1 MADAKVI
8 VIERSDSEARALQ
21 TLLRFLDLEP
31 LHVHDLAEL
40 RRLPQCESQECTAV
54 IVGRDTVA
62 GAGPELVTQLRAM
75 PQPLPVIYLSNDGLP
90 KIAESSGDL
99 AWFHLDLP
107 VKQRRLSAVLHQAQN
122 VRNGHPT
129 QPGTH
134 RFRPSGTSRPM
145 RDVHRLIE
153 QVAPFD
159 TNVLILGESGTGK
172 EMVARHIHELSG
184 RSGHP
189 FVPVNCGAIPADL
202 LESELFGHE
211 KGAFTGALSTRLG
224 RFEFAEG
231 GTLFLDEIGDMSLQM
246 QVKLLRV
253 LQERTF
259 ERVGSNR
266 TIRCNVR
273 IIAATH
279 RDLEGAIAAGRF
291 REDLYYRLNVFP
303 VQMPPLRE
311 RLEDLP
317 VLIEH
322 LVQRQGQI
330 AGRHVRLDKEAMNC
344 LARNPWPGN
353 VRELANL
360 LERLAILY
368 PEQTVTATDLPERYR
383 GKGTT
388 AWFGGGVRIVPPARA
403 TAKAASASPALL
415 EELLEVGDTDLA
427 DLEFVPAAGLAGTT
441 DFAGTAGLAGTADF
455 ADTADFEDMGAFAQS
470 AGYPDAQVFAA
481 AAQLAAAAELTKRAE
496 LKAAPE
502 LAIRAQSGVAELG
515 FELPR
520 GGLDLKDHLSAI
532 EIGLIRK
539 ALAEAGGTVAEAARL
554 LGMRRTTLVE
564 KLRKYRL
571 SA

>member
-1 MADAKVI
+1 
-8 VIERSDSEARALQ
+8 VIEPSESEARTLQ

-31 LHVHDLAEL
+31 LHVRDLAAL
-40 RRLPQCESQECTAV
+40 RQLSHGETQDCLAA
-54 IVGRDTVA
+54 IVSKETVA
-62 GAGPELVTQLRAM
+62 SLGPELVVQIRAM
-75 PQPLPVIYLSNDGLP
+75 PQPLPVICLSNDGLP
-90 KIAESSGDL
+90 KIAETSGDL
-99 AWFHLDLP
+99 AWFHLELP
-107 VKQRRLSAVLHQAQN
+107 VKQRRLSAVLNQARS
-122 VRNGHPT
+122 VRSGHPT
-129 QPGTH
+129 QPGAH

-145 RDVHRLIE
+145 RDVHLLIE

-172 EMVARHIHELSG
+172 EMVARHVHELSG
-184 RSGHP
+184 RAGHP

-211 KGAFTGALSTRLG
+211 KGAFTGALSTRMG

-246 QVKLLRV
+246 QVKLLRI

-259 ERVGSNR
+259 ERIGSNR

-279 RDLEGAIAAGRF
+279 RDLDAAITAGRF

-330 AGRHVRLDKEAMNC
+330 SGRHIRLDKEAMNC

-360 LERLAILY
+360 LERLAILF
-368 PEQTVTATDLPERYR
+368 PEQTITANDLPERYR
-383 GKGTT
+383 NKGTT
-388 AWFGGGVRIVPPARA
+388 EWFGSCVRITPPASAVAARA
-403 TAKAASASPALL
+403 TSALL
-415 EELLEVGDTDLA
+415 EELLETGESEFTDAEGSADEAAPGADTAVVVDLADAVDLVDCVDLVNGLGMAERVELTDFTDLA
-427 DLEFVPAAGLAGTT
+427 DAANIA
-441 DFAGTAGLAGTADF
+441 
-455 ADTADFEDMGAFAQS
+455 
-470 AGYPDAQVFAA
+470 
-481 AAQLAAAAELTKRAE
+481 
-496 LKAAPE
+496 
-502 LAIRAQSGVAELG
+502 
-515 FELPR
+515 LPR
-520 GGLDLKDHLSAI
+520 GGIDLKDHLSAI

-539 ALAEAGGTVAEAARL
+539 ALVEADGTVAEAARL
-554 LGMRRTTLVE
+554 LRMRRTTLVE

>member
-1 MADAKVI
+1 VVNAKVI
-8 VIERSDSEARALQ
+8 VIEPSDLQARALEAV
-21 TLLRFLDLEP
+21 LRFLDLEP
-31 LHVHDLAEL
+31 IHVHDLAEFSRHQQGASHDWL
-40 RRLPQCESQECTAV
+40 AV
-54 IVGRDTVA
+54 IVGQETVDSQ
-62 GAGPELVTQLRAM
+62 GQELITQLRAM
-75 PQPLPVIYLSNDGLP
+75 TLPLPLIYLSSNGLP

-99 AWFHLDLP
+99 AWFHLDFP
-107 VKQRRLSAVLHQAQN
+107 VKQRRLSAVLDQAQKI
-122 VRNGHPT
+122 RSGHPT
-129 QPGTH
+129 QPGVH
-134 RFRPSGTSRPM
+134 RFRPSGTSRAM
-145 RDVHRLIE
+145 RAVHRLIE
-153 QVAPFD
+153 QVAPFN

-172 EMVARHIHELSG
+172 EMVARHVHELSG
-184 RSGHP
+184 RAGHP

-253 LQERTF
+253 LQERSF

-279 RDLEGAIAAGRF
+279 RDLDAAISEGRF
-291 REDLYYRLNVFP
+291 REDLFYRLNVFP

-322 LVQRQGQI
+322 LVQRQEQI
-330 AGRHVRLDKEAMNC
+330 AGRHIKLDKEAMNC

-353 VRELANL
+353 VRELSNL

-368 PEQTVTATDLPERYR
+368 PEHTITAEDLPERYR
-383 GKGTT
+383 TRAT
-388 AWFGGGVRIVPPARA
+388 SAWIDSGLRIVAPVARIEESLDSVQVTEAIETLEPADVVDV
-403 TAKAASASPALL
+403 LQ
-415 EELLEVGDTDLA
+415 
-427 DLEFVPAAGLAGTT
+427 
-441 DFAGTAGLAGTADF
+441 
-455 ADTADFEDMGAFAQS
+455 QS
-470 AGYPDAQVFAA
+470 
-481 AAQLAAAAELTKRAE
+481 
-496 LKAAPE
+496 
-502 LAIRAQSGVAELG
+502 
-515 FELPR
+515 LPR
-520 GGLDLKDHLSAI
+520 GGIDLKDHLSAI
-532 EIGLIRK
+532 EIGLIRR
-539 ALAEAGGTVAEAARL
+539 ALEEGDGTVAGAARL
-554 LGMRRTTLVE
+554 LKIRRTTLVE

>member
-1 MADAKVI
+1 VVDAKVI
-8 VIERSDSEARALQ
+8 VIEPSDSQARTLEA
-21 TLLRFLDLEP
+21 LLRFLDLEP
-31 LHVHDLAEL
+31 LRVHDLREL
-40 RRLPQCESQECTAV
+40 SRSSDAGRHDWLAV
-54 IVGRDTVA
+54 IA
-62 GAGPELVTQLRAM
+62 GAEAIAAQGAQLIAQLRAM
-75 PQPLPVIYLSNDGLP
+75 AQPLPIIYLSSDGLP

-99 AWFHLDLP
+99 AWLHLELP
-107 VKQRRLSAVLHQAQN
+107 VKQRRLSAVLNQAQN

-134 RFRPSGTSRPM
+134 RFRPSGTSRAM

-172 EMVARHIHELSG
+172 EMVARHVHELSH
-184 RSGHP
+184 RAGHP

-253 LQERTF
+253 LQERSF

-279 RDLEGAIAAGRF
+279 RDLDAAIVAGRF
-291 REDLYYRLNVFP
+291 REDLFYRLNVFP
-303 VQMPPLRE
+303 VQMPPLRD

-322 LVQRQGQI
+322 LVQRQGQG
-330 AGRHVRLDKEAMNC
+330 AGRHIRLDKEAMNC
-344 LARNPWPGN
+344 LARNHWPGN

-360 LERLAILY
+360 LERLAILF
-368 PEQTVTATDLPERYR
+368 PAQTVTAEDLPERYR
-383 GKGTT
+383 STGTGG
-388 AWFGGGVRIVPPARA
+388 WFGSGVRIVPP
-403 TAKAASASPALL
+403 PP
-415 EELLEVGDTDLA
+415 E
-427 DLEFVPAAGLAGTT
+427 
-441 DFAGTAGLAGTADF
+441 
-455 ADTADFEDMGAFAQS
+455 ADTIPSVAPVARIEESFEGLDVTELVETAES
-470 AGYPDAQVFAA
+470 A
-481 AAQLAAAAELTKRAE
+481 
-496 LKAAPE
+496 LK
-502 LAIRAQSGVAELG
+502 
-515 FELPR
+515 R
-520 GGLDLKDHLSAI
+520 GGIDLKDHLSAI

-539 ALAEAGGTVAEAARL
+539 ALEEADGTVAEAARL
-554 LGMRRTTLVE
+554 LKIRRTTLVE

>member
-1 MADAKVI
+1 MRTPSQYENGKESPIVADAKVI
-8 VIERSDSEARALQ
+8 VIEPADSEGHALQ
-21 TLLRFLDLEP
+21 ALLRFLDLDP
-31 LHVHDLAEL
+31 LHVHDLDEL
-40 RRLPQCESQECTAV
+40 RRHSQGESHDWLAV
-54 IVGRDTVA
+54 IVGKETIA
-62 GAGPELVTQLRAM
+62 KGGAGLVALLRTM
-75 PQPLPVIYLSNDGLP
+75 PQPLPIIYLSNDGLP
-90 KIAESSGDL
+90 KIAETSGDL
-99 AWFHLDLP
+99 AWFHLELP
-107 VKQRRLSAVLHQAQN
+107 VKQRRLSAVLNQAQN
-122 VRNGHPT
+122 VRSGHPT
-129 QPGTH
+129 QPGLH

-172 EMVARHIHELSG
+172 EMVARHVHELSG
-184 RSGHP
+184 RAGHP

-211 KGAFTGALSTRLG
+211 KGAFTGALTTRMG

-253 LQERTF
+253 LQERSF

-266 TIRCNVR
+266 TLRCNVR

-279 RDLEGAIAAGRF
+279 RDLDAAIGAGRF
-291 REDLYYRLNVFP
+291 REDLFYRLNVFP
-303 VQMPPLRE
+303 IQMPPLRE

-330 AGRHVRLDKEAMNC
+330 AGRHIRLDKDAMNC
-344 LARNPWPGN
+344 LARNRWPGN

-368 PEQTVTATDLPERYR
+368 PEQTITASDLPDRYR
-383 GKGTT
+383 STGNT
-388 AWFGGGVRIVPPARA
+388 AWFGSGVRIVPPAQ
-403 TAKAASASPALL
+403 AADKPSRVSPALL
-415 EELLEVGDTDLA
+415 EELLEVRDTELDDA
-427 DLEFVPAAGLAGTT
+427 APAADTVQFPDMTT
-441 DFAGTAGLAGTADF
+441 
-455 ADTADFEDMGAFAQS
+455 FEDTE
-470 AGYPDAQVFAA
+470 VFAA
-481 AAQLAAAAELTKRAE
+481 TKQLAAEAEL
-496 LKAAPE
+496 AAQ
-502 LAIRAQSGVAELG
+502 AQFGERLG
-515 FELPR
+515 LELPR
-520 GGLDLKDHLSAI
+520 GGMDLKDHLSAI

-539 ALAEAGGTVAEAARL
+539 ALQEADGTIAEAARL
-554 LGMRRTTLVE
+554 LRMRRTTLVE

>member
-8 VIERSDSEARALQ
+8 VIERSDSEARSLQ

-31 LHVHDLAEL
+31 VHVHDLVEFD
-40 RRLPQCESQECTAV
+40 QSQHGGSPDCLAV
-54 IVGRDTVA
+54 IVGKSTVA
-62 GAGPELVTQLRAM
+62 AIGPQLVAQLRAM

-90 KIAESSGDL
+90 KIAETSGDL

-107 VKQRRLSAVLHQAQN
+107 VKQRRLSAVLNQAQN
-122 VRNGHPT
+122 VRTGHPT
-129 QPGTH
+129 QPGAH
-134 RFRPSGTSRPM
+134 RFRPSGTSRAM

-184 RSGHP
+184 RAGHP

-253 LQERTF
+253 LQERNF

-279 RDLEGAIAAGRF
+279 RDLDAAIGAGRF

-383 GKGTT
+383 NEGTPG
-388 AWFGGGVRIVPPARA
+388 WFGSGVRIVPPAPAPAPDAGRPA
-403 TAKAASASPALL
+403 TTSPLLL
-415 EELLEVGDTDLA
+415 EELLGAGEIEPADMDIEEFGDC
-427 DLEFVPAAGLAGTT
+427 
-441 DFAGTAGLAGTADF
+441 
-455 ADTADFEDMGAFAQS
+455 
-470 AGYPDAQVFAA
+470 
-481 AAQLAAAAELTKRAE
+481 AQLA
-496 LKAAPE
+496 
-502 LAIRAQSGVAELG
+502 VAEELSG

-520 GGLDLKDHLSAI
+520 GGMDLKDHLSAI

-539 ALAEAGGTVAEAARL
+539 ALAEADGTVAEAARL

>member
-1 MADAKVI
+1 VADAKVI
-8 VIERSDSEARALQ
+8 VIESSDSQAR
-21 TLLRFLDLEP
+21 TLEISLRFLDIEP
-31 LHVHDLAEL
+31 ARVHDLAEFRQSL
-40 RRLPQCESQECTAV
+40 QGAVHDWLAV
-54 IVGRDTVA
+54 IVGKETIAAQGTEFVA
-62 GAGPELVTQLRAM
+62 LLRAM
-75 PQPLPVIYLSNDGLP
+75 ASPLPVIYLSGDGLP
-90 KIAESSGDL
+90 KIAETSGDL
-99 AWFHLDLP
+99 AWLHLDLP
-107 VKQRRLSAVLHQAQN
+107 VKQRRLSAVLDQAQN

-129 QPGTH
+129 QPGVH
-134 RFRPSGTSRPM
+134 RFRPSGSSRAM

-172 EMVARHIHELSG
+172 EMVARHVHELSG
-184 RSGHP
+184 RTGHP

-253 LQERTF
+253 LQERSF

-279 RDLEGAIAAGRF
+279 RDLEEAISAGRF
-291 REDLYYRLNVFP
+291 REDLFYRLNVFP
-303 VQMPPLRE
+303 VQMPPLRD

-317 VLIEH
+317 VLIGH
-322 LVQRQGQI
+322 LVHRQGQNG
-330 AGRHVRLDKEAMNC
+330 GRQIRLDKEAMNC
-344 LARNPWPGN
+344 LTRNRWPGN

-360 LERLAILY
+360 LERLAILF
-368 PEQTVTATDLPERYR
+368 PQQTITASDLPERYR
-383 GKGTT
+383 SAGTVG
-388 AWFGGGVRIVPPARA
+388 WFASGVRISRPSVVPVAVIEES
-403 TAKAASASPALL
+403 TSGMEVTEIL
-415 EELLEVGDTDLA
+415 ECADTDEC
-427 DLEFVPAAGLAGTT
+427 D
-441 DFAGTAGLAGTADF
+441 TAGDEGSETR
-455 ADTADFEDMGAFAQS
+455 QS
-470 AGYPDAQVFAA
+470 ALNSLP
-481 AAQLAAAAELTKRAE
+481 
-496 LKAAPE
+496 
-502 LAIRAQSGVAELG
+502 SGG
-515 FELPR
+515 I
-520 GGLDLKDHLSAI
+520 DLKDHLSAI

-539 ALAEAGGTVAEAARL
+539 ALAEADGTVAEAARL
-554 LGMRRTTLVE
+554 LNIRRTTLVE

>member
-1 MADAKVI
+1 VADARVI
-8 VIERSDSEARALQ
+8 VIEPSDSEARVLQ
-21 TLLRFLDLEP
+21 ALLRFLDLEP
-31 LHVHDLAEL
+31 LHVRDLDEL
-40 RRLPQCESQECTAV
+40 RQLPHADTQDCLAV
-54 IVGRDTVA
+54 IVGKETVSGV
-62 GAGPELVTQLRAM
+62 GAELVEQFRAM
-75 PQPLPVIYLSNDGLP
+75 PQPLPVIFLSNDGLP

-99 AWFHLDLP
+99 PWFHLELP
-107 VKQRRLSAVLHQAQN
+107 VKQRRLSAVLQQARN
-122 VRNGHPT
+122 VRSGHPT

-172 EMVARHIHELSG
+172 EMVARHVHELSG

-211 KGAFTGALSTRLG
+211 KGAFTGALTTRMG

-253 LQERTF
+253 LQERSF

-266 TIRCNVR
+266 TLRCNVR

-279 RDLEGAIAAGRF
+279 RDLDAAITAGRF

-303 VQMPPLRE
+303 IQMPPLRE

-330 AGRHVRLDKEAMNC
+330 SGRHIRLDRDAMSC

-360 LERLAILY
+360 LERLAILF
-368 PEQTVTATDLPERYR
+368 PEQCIGAADLPERYR
-383 GKGTT
+383 SQGAAG
-388 AWFGGGVRIVPPARA
+388 WFGSGVRIARPPAA
-403 TAKAASASPALL
+403 PKAPVSVSPALL
-415 EELLEVGDTDLA
+415 EQLLGGGEDLPGGQEFGGDADFPEQEQFTDHANYGFANRAEFA
-427 DLEFVPAAGLAGTT
+427 DSARFADRTRFTDRGEFGDRVQVAATEELAG
-441 DFAGTAGLAGTADF
+441 
-455 ADTADFEDMGAFAQS
+455 
-470 AGYPDAQVFAA
+470 V
-481 AAQLAAAAELTKRAE
+481 QL
-496 LKAAPE
+496 P
-502 LAIRAQSGVAELG
+502 Q
-515 FELPR
+515 
-520 GGLDLKDHLSAI
+520 GGMDLKDHLSAI

-539 ALAEAGGTVAEAARL
+539 ALVEADGTVAEAARL
-554 LGMRRTTLVE
+554 LRMRRTTLVE

>member
-1 MADAKVI
+1 VTDARVI
-8 VIERSDSEARALQ
+8 VIEPSDSEGRALQ

-31 LHVHDLAEL
+31 LHVHDLDEL
-40 RRLPQCESQECTAV
+40 RRISQGESQKYLAI
-54 IVGRDTVA
+54 IVGKETIAAV
-62 GAGPELVTQLRAM
+62 GPELVAQLRTL

-90 KIAESSGDL
+90 KIAETSGDL

-122 VRNGHPT
+122 VRSGHPT
-129 QPGTH
+129 QPGQH

-159 TNVLILGESGTGK
+159 TTVLILGESGTGK
-172 EMVARHIHELSG
+172 EMVARHVHELSG
-184 RSGHP
+184 RAGHP

-211 KGAFTGALSTRLG
+211 KGAFTGALSTRMG

-253 LQERTF
+253 LQERSF

-266 TIRCNVR
+266 TMRCNVR

-279 RDLEGAIAAGRF
+279 RDLDAAIGAGRF

-303 VQMPPLRE
+303 IQMPPLRE

-330 AGRHVRLDKEAMNC
+330 AGRRIRLDKDAMNC
-344 LARNPWPGN
+344 LARNRWPGN

-360 LERLAILY
+360 LERLAILF
-368 PEQTVTATDLPERYR
+368 PEQTVTAADLPERYR
-383 GKGTT
+383 SMGAT
-388 AWFGGGVRIVPPARA
+388 AWFGSGVRIVPPAQDARM
-403 TAKAASASPALL
+403 AARASPALL
-415 EELLEVGDTDLA
+415 EELLEAGDSELEQAAQLTDATGLADTAEFADMAAFGDT
-427 DLEFVPAAGLAGTT
+427 GI
-441 DFAGTAGLAGTADF
+441 FAGTK
-455 ADTADFEDMGAFAQS
+455 
-470 AGYPDAQVFAA
+470 
-481 AAQLAAAAELTKRAE
+481 QLAAAAKLEDQPQL
-496 LKAAPE
+496 
-502 LAIRAQSGVAELG
+502 
-515 FELPR
+515 ELPR
-520 GGLDLKDHLSAI
+520 GGMDLKDHLSAI

-539 ALAEAGGTVAEAARL
+539 ALAEADGTIAEAARL
-554 LGMRRTTLVE
+554 LRMRRTTLVE

>member
-1 MADAKVI
+1 MDP
-8 VIERSDSEARALQ
+8 SDSQAR
-21 TLLRFLDLEP
+21 TLVTVLRFLDLEP
-31 LHVHDLAEL
+31 VHVHDLAEL
-40 RRLPQCESQECTAV
+40 REYQRSSAHDWLAV
-54 IVGRDTVA
+54 IIGPETVA
-62 GAGPELVTQLRAM
+62 NQGAELVAQLRSIA
-75 PQPLPVIYLSNDGLP
+75 QPLPVIYLSSDGLP
-90 KIAESSGDL
+90 KIAETSGDL

-107 VKQRRLSAVLHQAQN
+107 VKQRRLSAVLDQAQN

-134 RFRPSGTSRPM
+134 RFRPSGTSRAM
-145 RDVHRLIE
+145 RAVHRLIE

-159 TNVLILGESGTGK
+159 TSVLILGESGTGK

-184 RSGHP
+184 RAGHP

-253 LQERTF
+253 LQERSF

-266 TIRCNVR
+266 TIRCDVR

-279 RDLEGAIAAGRF
+279 RDLDEAISVGRF
-291 REDLYYRLNVFP
+291 REDLFYRLNVFP
-303 VQMPPLRE
+303 VQMPPLRD

-322 LVQRQGQI
+322 LVQRQAQLS
-330 AGRHVRLDKEAMNC
+330 GRHVRLDNAALGC
-344 LARNPWPGN
+344 LARYRWPGN
-353 VRELANL
+353 VRELSNL
-360 LERLAILY
+360 LERLAILF
-368 PEQTVTATDLPERYR
+368 PEHNVSAADLPERYR
-383 GKGTT
+383 SAHAAEVAHAANGAHAAQGAHAANT
-388 AWFGGGVRIVPPARA
+388 AAPPPCTGSPGWAVDGMPLAPPAESAAAVEHCA
-403 TAKAASASPALL
+403 TLHATG
-415 EELLEVGDTDLA
+415 EFDELLDNAE
-427 DLEFVPAAGLAGTT
+427 TT
-441 DFAGTAGLAGTADF
+441 
-455 ADTADFEDMGAFAQS
+455 
-470 AGYPDAQVFAA
+470 
-481 AAQLAAAAELTKRAE
+481 
-496 LKAAPE
+496 
-502 LAIRAQSGVAELG
+502 
-515 FELPR
+515 LPR
-520 GGLDLKDHLSAI
+520 GGIDLKDHLSAI

-539 ALAEAGGTVAEAARL
+539 ALEEADGTVAGAARL
-554 LGMRRTTLVE
+554 LNIRRTTLVE

>member
-1 MADAKVI
+1 MRTPSHYPNGKEPRVVVDAKVI
-8 VIERSDSEARALQ
+8 VIEPSDSEGRALQ

-31 LHVHDLAEL
+31 LHVHDLDEL
-40 RRLPQCESQECTAV
+40 RQHSHGESQDCLAI
-54 IVGRDTVA
+54 IVGKETVSRV
-62 GAGPELVTQLRAM
+62 GPDLVAQLRTL
-75 PQPLPVIYLSNDGLP
+75 PQPLPVIYLSSDGLP

-99 AWFHLDLP
+99 AWFHLELP
-107 VKQRRLSAVLHQAQN
+107 VKQRRLSAVLNQAQN
-122 VRNGHPT
+122 VRSGHPT
-129 QPGTH
+129 QPGLH

-172 EMVARHIHELSG
+172 EMVARHVHELSG
-184 RSGHP
+184 RAGHP

-211 KGAFTGALSTRLG
+211 KGAFTGALSTRMG

-253 LQERTF
+253 LQERNF

-279 RDLEGAIAAGRF
+279 RDLDAAIGAGRF
-291 REDLYYRLNVFP
+291 REDLFYRLNVFP

-317 VLIEH
+317 VLIDH
-322 LVQRQGQI
+322 LVQRHGQGS
-330 AGRHVRLDKEAMNC
+330 GRRIRLDKDAMNC

-360 LERLAILY
+360 LERLAILF
-368 PEQTVTATDLPERYR
+368 PQQTVTAADLPERYR
-383 GKGTT
+383 STGTT
-388 AWFGGGVRIVPPARA
+388 AWFGSGLALVPPARQV
-403 TAKAASASPALL
+403 KQLASASPALL
-415 EELLEVGDTDLA
+415 EELLHTGEPPYA
-427 DLEFVPAAGLAGTT
+427 DADSEEPAAEESAAEEAE
-441 DFAGTAGLAGTADF
+441 F
-455 ADTADFEDMGAFAQS
+455 GAT
-470 AGYPDAQVFAA
+470 
-481 AAQLAAAAELTKRAE
+481 AELT
-496 LKAAPE
+496 
-502 LAIRAQSGVAELG
+502 G

-520 GGLDLKDHLSAI
+520 GGMDLKDHLSAI
-532 EIGLIRK
+532 EVGLIRK
-539 ALAEAGGTVAEAARL
+539 ALEEADGTVAEAARL
-554 LGMRRTTLVE
+554 LRMRRTTLVE

>member
-1 MADAKVI
+1 VTDARVI
-8 VIERSDSEARALQ
+8 VIEPSEPEGRALQ

-31 LHVHDLAEL
+31 LHARDLDEL
-40 RRLPQCESQECTAV
+40 RRFSHGESQDCLAV
-54 IVGRDTVA
+54 IVGKETVA
-62 GAGPELVTQLRAM
+62 RMGSELVAQLRAM

-90 KIAESSGDL
+90 KIAETSGDL

-122 VRNGHPT
+122 VRSGHPT
-129 QPGTH
+129 QPGLH

-172 EMVARHIHELSG
+172 EMVARHVHELSG
-184 RSGHP
+184 RAGHP

-253 LQERTF
+253 LQERSF

-279 RDLEGAIAAGRF
+279 RDLDAAIGAGRF

-303 VQMPPLRE
+303 IQMPPLRE

-330 AGRHVRLDKEAMNC
+330 TGRRIRLDKEAMNC
-344 LARNPWPGN
+344 LARNRWPGN

-360 LERLAILY
+360 LERLAILF
-368 PEQTVTATDLPERYR
+368 PEQTITAADLPERYR
-383 GKGTT
+383 GAGTT
-388 AWFGGGVRIVPPARA
+388 AWFGSGVRIVPPAQHA
-403 TAKAASASPALL
+403 QMAVHASPALM
-415 EELLEVGDTDLA
+415 EQLLEVRDSE
-427 DLEFVPAAGLAGTT
+427 LEQAAQLTH
-441 DFAGTAGLAGTADF
+441 TAGLADTAEF
-455 ADTADFEDMGAFAQS
+455 ADMAAF
-470 AGYPDAQVFAA
+470 GDTGIFAA
-481 AAQLAAAAELTKRAE
+481 AKPFAGAATLEEQPQL
-496 LKAAPE
+496 
-502 LAIRAQSGVAELG
+502 
-515 FELPR
+515 ELPR
-520 GGLDLKDHLSAI
+520 GGMDLKDHLSAI

-539 ALAEAGGTVAEAARL
+539 ALAEADGTIAEAARL
-554 LGMRRTTLVE
+554 LRMRRTTLVE